1 MGLNGV
7 AKQQG
12 SKIEKKKPQM
22 QKKKGLKQKMKRKTR
37 RNPKTLIRTRMMNPR
52 SMETKIQGQ
61 KRRKRWQQEETKRPT
76 EWRCEAAGQQ
86 DRKKE
91 TSNAEEERTQE
102 EDEERSC

>member
-1 MGLNGV
+1 MIL
-7 AKQQG
+7 
-12 SKIEKKKPQM
+12 
-22 QKKKGLKQKMKRKTR
+22 
-37 RNPKTLIRTRMMNPR
+37 
-52 SMETKIQGQ
+52 
-61 KRRKRWQQEETKRPT
+61 RWQQEETKRPT